1 MGFVKPIIIPVHHS
15 FLIKFILCY
24 LVIIQNNIMVNT
36 KNQYGNTEAELIVG
50 FLSIVVAYDSGKNGN

>member
-1 MGFVKPIIIPVHHS
+1 MGFVKPFIISVHRS

-50 FLSIVVAYDSGKNGN
+50 LLSIVATYDSGKNGN

>member
-1 MGFVKPIIIPVHHS
+1 MGFVKPIIISVHHS

-36 KNQYGNTEAELIVG
+36 KKQYGNTEAELIVG
-50 FLSIVVAYDSGKNGN
+50 LLSIVVAYDSGKNGN